1 MRRKETKM
9 AIQPD
14 INSPETVLRRIDVI
28 VDELLALRASVRN
41 LIDSRPTKAE
51 ATNDP
56 ESVLDIVRDAPGHQL
71 FQSADDVKQYLR
83 TERSAW
89 DN

>member
-1 MRRKETKM
+1 M

-51 ATNDP
+51 STNGA
-56 ESVLDIVRDAPGHQL
+56 ESVLDIVREAPGHQI
-71 FQSADDVKQYLR
+71 FQSADDVKQYLS

>member
-1 MRRKETKM
+1 M

-14 INSPETVLRRIDVI
+14 MNSPETVLHRIDVI
-28 VDELLALRASVRN
+28 VNELLALRASVRS
-41 LIDSRPTKAE
+41 LIGDRPTKAE
-51 ATNDP
+51 STNGA
-56 ESVLDIVRDAPGHQL
+56 ESILDVVREAPGHQL
-71 FQSADDVKQYLR
+71 FQSADDVKQYLS